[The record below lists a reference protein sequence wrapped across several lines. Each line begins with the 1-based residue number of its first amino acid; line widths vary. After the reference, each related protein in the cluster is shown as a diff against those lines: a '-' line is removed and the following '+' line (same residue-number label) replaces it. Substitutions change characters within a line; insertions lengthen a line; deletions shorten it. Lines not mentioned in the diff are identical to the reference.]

1 MDGGALFFLIIP
13 VGIVLAILFR
23 VFAGNLDH
31 DRLREYVEQRG
42 GKIVSIDWA
51 PFGPGWFGEKSD
63 RIYEVRY
70 IDHDGN
76 KHQAYAKTSMMTGVY
91 FTEDIVQEYAKPP
104 VDAKEVETLEE
115 ENARLRME
123 IERLKRAKGDG
134 GSEAI
139 KE

>member
-1 MDGGALFFLIIP
+1 MDGGAVFFLLIP
-13 VGIVLAILFR
+13 IGIGIAILFR
-23 VFAGNLDH
+23 VFAGNMDH

-42 GKIVSIDWA
+42 GTVTSIDWA

-63 RIYEVRY
+63 RIYEIHY
-70 IDHDGN
+70 IDRDGN

-91 FTEDIVQEYAKPP
+91 FTEDNITEYASPP

-123 IERLKRAKGDG
+123 LERLKREKGEH
-134 GSEAI
+134 GSNGIRE
-139 KE
+139 